1 MAMFQSYMMT
11 VSKFVMIL
19 LSVVIM
25 VRCIRS
31 MLREQYEPEI
41 WAYLRVGRETLPVNH
56 WENLIGRSRS
66 ADIRLNLEKISLVHA
81 VLSRNDRG
89 NWVIYDIFSKGGVW
103 VNGLKV
109 SPRGI
114 LLQDGDVINLAGHT
128 ARFLAIPQEKRVK
141 LESKRHAAGRVSPT
155 LTLLQLMVF
164 QLFLLMQHAFT
175 AKSEDLPAI
184 ALGFAALIVLE
195 WSTYNAMRVIGRMGF
210 EVETLAFYLTT
221 LGMSVAASSTPG
233 DMYKQ
238 ILLTFA
244 AVVLFVIGGW
254 WLRNLH
260 RTSALRIPIAGA
272 ALFLLSD
279 WMMRLFTPDPAVIRL
294 GATVLKMV
302 AVTEP
307 LYGVAV
313 VLEGIFEG
321 VGDMLYAMVC
331 NIIGMWGLRVL
342 CTVVAVRAFGGGL
355 TAAWGCMIA
364 HNILLFVLFVLR
376 YRSDRWNPLGRKASG
391 IREQA
396 TGNREQE

>member
-1 MAMFQSYMMT
+1 MFQSYMMT

-19 LSVVIM
+19 LSVIIM

-155 LTLLQLMVF
+155 LTLLELMVF

-195 WSTYNAMRVIGRMGF
+195 WSTYNAMRGIGRMGF
-210 EVETLAFYLTT
+210 EV
-221 LGMSVAASSTPG
+221 
-233 DMYKQ
+233 
-238 ILLTFA
+238 
-244 AVVLFVIGGW
+244 
-254 WLRNLH
+254 
-260 RTSALRIPIAGA
+260 
-272 ALFLLSD
+272 
-279 WMMRLFTPDPAVIRL
+279 
-294 GATVLKMV
+294 
-302 AVTEP
+302 
-307 LYGVAV
+307 
-313 VLEGIFEG
+313 
-321 VGDMLYAMVC
+321 
-331 NIIGMWGLRVL
+331 
-342 CTVVAVRAFGGGL
+342 
-355 TAAWGCMIA
+355 
-364 HNILLFVLFVLR
+364 
-376 YRSDRWNPLGRKASG
+376 
-391 IREQA
+391 
-396 TGNREQE
+396 